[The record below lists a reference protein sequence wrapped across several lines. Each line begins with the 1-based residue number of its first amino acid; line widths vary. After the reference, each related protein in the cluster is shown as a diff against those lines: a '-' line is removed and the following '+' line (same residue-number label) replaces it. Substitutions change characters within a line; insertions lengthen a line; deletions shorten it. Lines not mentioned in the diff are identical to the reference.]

1 MTSPRRPDASHKKDF
16 IRLLHENADRHRL
29 YEVFAHFCELSAL
42 SLRNAVDVNGRAER
56 EQRFHKIRERYSDA
70 QMTRFSHMLSNLVM
84 LMEDGFA
91 DTLGNLFMSLEFG
104 NQYAGQFFTPYELQ
118 RLMAELT
125 MSDVTAERITERG
138 GFIQMNEPA
147 CGAGGMVLACADVLR
162 ARGLNPQKCL
172 HVTAVDI
179 AEICV
184 HMTYIHLSLHH
195 IPAVVVHG
203 NTLSLKEYD
212 QWCTP
217 AHILGGWRYRLAA
230 RKDARY
236 EEQPLVT
243 PLAEDDAEPSGAIAA
258 AEEAATPSS
267 TPFRPQMSLF

>member
-1 MTSPRRPDASHKKDF
+1 MTSPRRPDASYKKDF

-29 YEVFAHFCELSAL
+29 YEVFSHFCELSAL
-42 SLRNAVDVNGRAER
+42 SLRNAVDVVGRDER
-56 EQRFHKIRERYSDA
+56 ELRFHKIRERYTDT
-70 QMTRFSHMLSNLVM
+70 QMTRFSHMLGTLVM

-125 MSDVTAERITERG
+125 MNDVTAELIAQRG
-138 GFIQMNEPA
+138 GFIEMNEPA

-162 ARGLNPQKCL
+162 AREINPQKCL

-195 IPAVVVHG
+195 IPAIVVHG
-203 NTLSLKEYD
+203 NTLSMQEFD
-212 QWCTP
+212 HWCTP
-217 AHILGGWRYRLAA
+217 AHILGGWRNRLAA
-230 RKDARY
+230 RRNARY
-236 EEQPLVT
+236 EKAPVVT
-243 PLAEDDAEPSGAIAA
+243 PTAAAAGEPADEIDATADRVTPAIAA
-258 AEEAATPSS
+258 YRS
-267 TPFRPQMSLF
+267 QMTLF